1 MKVYLL
7 KANLGCEGDILLGSS
22 MDWDEM
28 MKYIEDNKDELDFS
42 SPDDFGNFIQEIDVG
57 TFGSNLKCHYYDLTG
72 KEIWKQ

>member
-28 MKYIEDNKDELDFS
+28 MKYIENNKDELDFS
-42 SPDDFGNFIQEIDVG
+42 SPDDFGNFIQEIEVG
-57 TFGSNLKCHYYDLTG
+57 TFGPNLNCRYYDLKG
-72 KEIWKQ
+72 KEVWKR